1 MVIVSDMCGNPQIFI
16 KDLSSGDAKRL
27 TYSGN
32 YNTSPSFSPKGD
44 LIVFVSKINGS
55 FEICTMNLD
64 GSNQRV
70 LTSGGINDSP
80 QFSPCGRYILYS
92 SKKGDQY
99 NVYVM
104 LYNGENKR
112 MLKLT
117 SKDEEQPKFVP

>member
-1 MVIVSDMCGNPQIFI
+1 
-16 KDLSSGDAKRL
+16 
-27 TYSGN
+27 
-32 YNTSPSFSPKGD
+32 
-44 LIVFVSKINGS
+44 
-55 FEICTMNLD
+55 MNID

-99 NVYVM
+99 NLYVM

-117 SKDEEQPKFVP
+117 TKDEEQPKFVP

>member
-1 MVIVSDMCGNPQIFI
+1 MVFVSDMYGSPQVFI
-16 KDLSSGDAKRL
+16 KDLSSGDVKRL
-27 TYSGN
+27 TYSGT

-44 LIVFVSKINGS
+44 LIAYVAKINGS
-55 FEICTMNLD
+55 FEICTMNVD

-80 QFSPCGRYILYS
+80 HFSPCGRYIIYS

-99 NVYVM
+99 NVYIK

-112 MLKLT
+112 MLKLAN
-117 SKDEEQPKFVP
+117 KDTEQPKFVP